1 MTISQCLC
9 SDHSSQQF
17 YISAKT
23 SGIKIPR
30 FQVKQKEHREFQ
42 KGNELLM
49 LSISVAKPT
58 FEVDMGIVRLT
69 VGARLYYSPIIISSF
84 ILILEQS

>member
-23 SGIKIPR
+23 SGIKSPR

-49 LSISVAKPT
+49 L
-58 FEVDMGIVRLT
+58 
-69 VGARLYYSPIIISSF
+69 
-84 ILILEQS
+84 